1 MNVSIQLFHTTMHIS
16 LADLNQSSQDAFV
29 AALDGIFEHTPA
41 IAQNTWHQR
50 PFASLDALHQ
60 GMVAVVQAAG
70 SDFQLALIRAH
81 PDLGSKAKM
90 ADASVQEQ
98 AGAGLDQL
106 TSAEFAQF
114 QALNQTYNAQFG
126 FPFLIAVRQH
136 TKHSILAAFQ
146 HRLQNT
152 PDVEQQQA
160 LTEIF
165 QIARLRLGDRIMP

>member
-1 MNVSIQLFHTTMHIS
+1 MS
-16 LADLNQSSQDAFV
+16 LSLTKLNQSSQDAFV

-60 GMVAVVQAAG
+60 AMVAVVQAAG

-81 PDLGSKAKM
+81 PDLGSKAVAAHKM

-114 QALNQTYNAQFG
+114 QALNQTYTAQFG

-146 HRLQNT
+146 HRLQN
-152 PDVEQQQA
+152 PPAVEQQQA

-165 QIARLRLGDRIMP
+165 QIARLRLGDRITP